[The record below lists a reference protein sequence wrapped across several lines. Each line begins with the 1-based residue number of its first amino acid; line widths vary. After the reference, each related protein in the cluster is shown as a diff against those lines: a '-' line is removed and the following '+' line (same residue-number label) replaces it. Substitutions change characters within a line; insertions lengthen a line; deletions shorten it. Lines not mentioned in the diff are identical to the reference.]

1 MDPAFRFSHPIEVR
15 YADLDPQRHVNHTKY
30 LTYMENARAQYLK
43 HIGLWDG
50 VDFDRLGV
58 IVASASC
65 SFLRPILYGMP
76 VRVGVRTAKLGT
88 KSLQL
93 EYVLENAQ
101 DGAVLAT
108 GTTILVAYDYV
119 QMDSRTIPSE
129 WRATIERFEGLIP

>member
-30 LTYMENARAQYLK
+30 LTYMEIARAQYLK

-88 KSLQL
+88 KSLDM
-93 EYVLENAQ
+93 EYVLEDAQ

-108 GTTILVAYDYV
+108 GSTILVAYDYV
-119 QMDSRTIPSE
+119 QMVSMAIPRD
-129 WRATIERFEGLIP
+129 WRATIEGFEGLGP

>member
-15 YADLDPQRHVNHTKY
+15 YADLNPQRHVNHTKY

-43 HIGLWDG
+43 QIGLWDG

-88 KSLQL
+88 KSLHM
-93 EYVLENAQ
+93 EYVLEDAQ

-108 GTTILVAYDYV
+108 GSTVLVAYDYV
-119 QMDSRTIPSE
+119 QMDSRAIPSE
-129 WRATIERFEGLIP
+129 WRAKIQSFEGLRS

>member
-15 YADLDPQRHVNHTKY
+15 YADLDPQRHVNHAKY
-30 LTYMENARAQYLK
+30 LTYMEIARAQYLK
-43 HIGLWDG
+43 QIGLWNG

-88 KSLQL
+88 KSLRMD
-93 EYVLENAQ
+93 YVLEDAQ

-108 GTTILVAYDYV
+108 GSTVLVGYDYV
-119 QMDSRTIPSE
+119 QMVSIAIPGD
-129 WRATIERFEGLIP
+129 WRARLEEFEGI

>member
-15 YADLDPQRHVNHTKY
+15 YADLDSQRHVNHTQY
-30 LTYMENARAQYLK
+30 LTYMETARAQYLK

-65 SFLRPILYGMP
+65 SFIRPILYGTP

-88 KSLQL
+88 KSLHM
-93 EYVLENAQ
+93 EYVLEDAQ
-101 DGAVLAT
+101 DEAVLAT
-108 GTTILVAYDYV
+108 GTTVLVAFDYQ
-119 QMDSRTIPSE
+119 QMTSMGIPRD
-129 WRATIERFEGLIP
+129 WRDTIETFEAMTD